1 MEDADFGGI
10 RSSWYPGQLVYN
22 SDRVLNLVQGDG
34 TMIPVVE
41 EIEHTRR
48 SASSLDLAS
57 AKQLSK
63 RREKERVGKKF
74 VVGETLYLDTKKKTY
89 ILKKFIYTLH
99 TDVVNVLIVKPL
111 SFTPGESIDTLT
123 RADCRKYH
131 IKYEPNLFVMPMDM
145 RWHKLSTN
153 GSIRKTAPSR

>member
-22 SDRVLNLVQGDG
+22 SEHVLNLVQSDG

-41 EIEHTRR
+41 EIEHARC
-48 SASSLDLAS
+48 SVSNLDLAS

-111 SFTPGESIDTLT
+111 SFTPGESVDTLT

>member
-41 EIEHTRR
+41 EIPVVGEIGHTRR

-63 RREKERVGKKF
+63 RREKGRVGKKF

-99 TDVVNVLIVKPL
+99 TDVHSVLWQKA
-111 SFTPGESIDTLT
+111 T
-123 RADCRKYH
+123 H
-131 IKYEPNLFVMPMDM
+131 
-145 RWHKLSTN
+145 
-153 GSIRKTAPSR
+153 